1 MLSELEIVA
10 SCILGKT
17 SFALT
22 PTSFF
27 IVSLSSTVLYSTLMT
42 ILHCSMLYPH
52 GYCFLNSHPRGRTWL
67 SSPHPTYRH
76 SPPTDNSSQLPR
88 LSLPYGKKPRI
99 HSVSLNAGMVS
110 LNRNIPWI
118 GLRIRCLAHWL
129 RGYWRVTESTNLRS
143 TYFEGK
149 YLQRGIV
156 SVQVLR
162 LS

>member
-1 MLSELEIVA
+1 MKKTWCYPLPVHRFRG
-10 SCILGKT
+10 ILR
-17 SFALT
+17 
-22 PTSFF
+22 
-27 IVSLSSTVLYSTLMT
+27 SLLMT

-67 SSPHPTYRH
+67 SSPHPTYRN

-129 RGYWRVTESTNLRS
+129 RCHWRVPWGNRVYQFKVYIFRRKVSSTQHCVGSS
-143 TYFEGK
+143 TLIK
-149 YLQRGIV
+149 LAC
-156 SVQVLR
+156 L
-162 LS
+162 